1 MNIKTSILATL
12 VIAVAPAA
20 VQAQETNGYENYK
33 VACESGA
40 NCSDFNADYQQPD
53 SNDEIAQYGS
63 EYGKTNTNRR
73 TRSTLDSELKKS
85 YIRGNLG
92 VFLPGGDANTGFGG
106 GGLLGYNF
114 TKNLAAE
121 IELYDYFGGT
131 DVDNLDYNYFGAAVN
146 GVYKYPFGTDAK
158 SPYAFGG
165 VGIGV
170 GVSSFSGDA
179 ADAADDL
186 GEDTSGTGLLLQGKL
201 GAGYPITDKIDAIG
215 QVRYVNNTSD
225 YAVGGVSG
233 VDDAFSLDFGATYN
247 F

>member
-1 MNIKTSILATL
+1 MNIKTSILAAL

-40 NCSDFNADYQQPD
+40 NCSDFNVDYQQPD
-53 SNDEIAQYGS
+53 SNKIAQYGS
-63 EYGKTNTNRR
+63 EYGRTRRTRR
-73 TRSTLDSELKKS
+73 TRSTLDSELKKT
-85 YIRGNLG
+85 YVRGNIG
-92 VFLPGGDANTGFGG
+92 VFLPGGNANTGFGG
-106 GGLLGYNF
+106 GGLVGYNL
-114 TKNLAAE
+114 TKNIAAE
-121 IELYDYFGGT
+121 LEIFDYFGGT

-146 GVYKYPFGTDAK
+146 GVYKYPFGTDPK

-165 VGIGV
+165 AGIGV
-170 GVSSFSGDA
+170 GVSNLSGDV
-179 ADAADDL
+179 ADAVDAA
-186 GEDTSGTGLLLQGKL
+186 GGDTSGTGFLFQGKV

-215 QVRYVNNTSD
+215 QVRYVNTSTD

-233 VDDAFSLDFGATYN
+233 VDDSFALDFGATYN